1 MNIEII
7 ADNADFLKQAIY
19 RLVDNERAKLSKDY
33 YSRSVLAP
41 VTITPSQ
48 QMLDHIDIEV
58 SYSPILEQATV
69 KASKAKYSQLFNCP
83 FKRRLANPADVFSIQ
98 NPRRFYPAKRIFYTK
113 KNTERKPTYANNP
126 YYHPCSRHPIL
137 PLRHV
142 KRNRRW
148 S

>member
-33 YSRSVLAP
+33 YSRSVLVP

-48 QMLDHIDIEV
+48 KMLDHIDIEV

-69 KASKAKYSQLFNCP
+69 KASKAKYSQLFNCLILI
-83 FKRRLANPADVFSIQ
+83 KHKSVFLT
-98 NPRRFYPAKRIFYTK
+98 A
-113 KNTERKPTYANNP
+113 
-126 YYHPCSRHPIL
+126 L
-137 PLRHV
+137 
-142 KRNRRW
+142 
-148 S
+148 

>member
-19 RLVDNERAKLSKDY
+19 RLVDNERAKLSKNY

-58 SYSPILEQATV
+58 S
-69 KASKAKYSQLFNCP
+69 
-83 FKRRLANPADVFSIQ
+83 
-98 NPRRFYPAKRIFYTK
+98 
-113 KNTERKPTYANNP
+113 
-126 YYHPCSRHPIL
+126 
-137 PLRHV
+137 
-142 KRNRRW
+142 
-148 S
+148 